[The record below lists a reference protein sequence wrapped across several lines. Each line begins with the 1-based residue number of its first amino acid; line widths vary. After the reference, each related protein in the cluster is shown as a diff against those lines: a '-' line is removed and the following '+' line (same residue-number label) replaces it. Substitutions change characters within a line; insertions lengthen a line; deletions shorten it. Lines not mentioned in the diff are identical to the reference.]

1 MLREISNTR
10 QIKGE
15 PRRRWFSDEYFDLI
29 VWLDKN
35 GETVG
40 FQLCYDVSNDQRA
53 LTWTKESGYTHNRV
67 DDGEDSPGNYKASPV
82 LVADGLF
89 PYKEIAEAFK
99 RGSRQINK
107 IISNLVYEKIL
118 NYPLS

>member
-40 FQLCYDVSNDQRA
+40 FQLCYDVSRDQRA
-53 LTWTKESGYTHNRV
+53 LTWTIESGYTHNRV
-67 DDGEDSPGNYKASPV
+67 DDGEDSPGTYKASPV

-99 RGSRQINK
+99 RESKQIDK

-118 NYPLS
+118 HYPLS